1 MITEA
6 HKTTLQ
12 AMEDATQG
20 HVRAGALVKAMPDG
34 RALVQFPRRPAPHI
48 RASLS
53 LSGFKFYLNAW
64 RGKAARLPEQY
75 R

>member
-6 HKTTLQ
+6 HKLTLQ

-20 HVRAGALVKAMPDG
+20 HVRAGALVKTLPDG
-34 RALVQFPRRPAPHI
+34 RATVQFPKRPAPHI

-53 LSGFKFYLNAW
+53 LSGFRFYLNAW
-64 RGKAARLPEQY
+64 RGMTARLPERY

>member
-1 MITEA
+1 MIPED
-6 HKTTLQ
+6 HKQRLQ
-12 AMEDATQG
+12 AMEDDTPG
-20 HVRAGALVKAMPDG
+20 HVRAGALVKTLPDG

-53 LSGFKFYLNAW
+53 LSGFRFYLNAW
-64 RGKAARLPEQY
+64 RGMTARLPERY